1 MKISSIFSAPSF
13 IKHACVNNID
23 QCLNLP
29 IVSFRN
35 LTKNGQE
42 IIQAIGSLQRQ
53 VDNLWI
59 DFISNEQH
67 MKFSSVQFSRSVV
80 SDSL

>member
-1 MKISSIFSAPSF
+1 MIISSIFSAPSF
-13 IKHACVNNID
+13 IKHACMNNID

-53 VDNLWI
+53 VDNLGI

-67 MKFSSVQFSRSVV
+67 VKFSSVQFSCSVV

>member
-13 IKHACVNNID
+13 IKHACMNNNG

-29 IVSFRN
+29 ILSFRN
-35 LTKNGQE
+35 LPKNGQE
-42 IIQAIGSLQRQ
+42 IIHAAGSLQRQ
-53 VDNLWI
+53 AGNLGI

-67 MKFSSVQFSRSVV
+67 IKFS
-80 SDSL
+80 